1 MTPNQTCRYIV
12 SAVIWVIILDKKGV
26 FPLSQPLIF
35 PVEIE
40 VRILCA
46 ATMGA

>member
-1 MTPNQTCRYIV
+1 MFSLRIDKQWKYGV
-12 SAVIWVIILDKKGV
+12 DKKGV